1 MDTYSEWPLCAGKK
15 YLLGYTVT
23 QQTVYS
29 KARIF
34 RQRIV
39 QDRSFQIEQAYRK
52 SLCIWVVLKVFKNR
66 KRNVLKNNSFRRV
79 KKSPS
84 GKNNSQESKDV

>member
-29 KARIF
+29 EARIF

-52 SLCIWVVLKVFKNR
+52 SLCI
-66 KRNVLKNNSFRRV
+66 
-79 KKSPS
+79 
-84 GKNNSQESKDV
+84 